1 MWLKE
6 TFGELGAG
14 RMEKSGNQEH
24 RCCRYRSLEICGH
37 MLNVDNWTSVNHS
50 GDVAADARE
59 KAVAVLV
66 GLYLTN
72 RRIRHRRY
80 REERHQNERSHSQV
94 MMFSP
99 AT

>member
-24 RCCRYRSLEICGH
+24 RCCRNRSLEICGH
-37 MLNVDNWTSVNHS
+37 VLNVDNWTSVNHS
-50 GDVAADARE
+50 GDVAADTRE
-59 KAVAVLV
+59 QTVAVLIS
-66 GLYLTN
+66 LYLTN
-72 RRIRHRRY
+72 RRIRQSCHC
-80 REERHQNERSHSQV
+80 EERHQNERSHSQV
-94 MMFSP
+94 TMLSP